1 MPSSL
6 RIAALVLLAI
16 AVAALPLFEHGFI
29 VTLMNY
35 IGIYTLITLGLV
47 LLTGCG
53 GITSFGQAAF
63 VGLGAYATAYLST
76 AAGLSPWVGLLAG
89 IVITS
94 LVALVLGYI
103 TLHLGGHYLP
113 LTTIA
118 WGMAIY
124 YSFGNFQFLGSHGGI
139 GDIPPISLFGYSFDE
154 PQKLYYIIWIFC
166 GIALLGAANLLKS
179 RQGRAIRALRGG
191 KGMSE
196 SLGIDVFWVRLCVF
210 IFAAALAGIAGWL
223 YAHMTRFVS
232 PAPFGLN
239 AGIEYLLMAVLGG
252 AGTIAGAV
260 VGAAS
265 VALLKN
271 WLQGIPQWIEATIPG
286 IPTTNSAVF
295 EIVVFG
301 CLFILLLHKSRNGI
315 VPLVRQYLPQP
326 IQAAPAAAASVAT
339 LPKKQAPASGAPL
352 LQIDGLTKRF
362 GGLVAV
368 DNVSFEVRAGTI
380 TALIG
385 PNGAGKSTTFNL
397 ITGALPASAGKV
409 TFAGRELSGIKPYE
423 VVSLGMA
430 RTFQHVKL
438 RPTMTLLE
446 NVMLGTYR
454 RTQAGFIAGALR
466 LDRAEEGAVYAEAM
480 RELERVGLADK
491 AYELA
496 GNLALGQQRVLEVAR
511 ALAAGPLLIMLDEP
525 AAGLRSL
532 EKQALSSLL
541 RSLRADGMTILL
553 VEHDMDFVMS
563 LADRVVV
570 LDFGK
575 KLAEGGPA
583 EIQANAAVQEA
594 YLGSVE

>member
-1 MPSSL
+1 
-6 RIAALVLLAI
+6 
-16 AVAALPLFEHGFI
+16 
-29 VTLMNY
+29 
-35 IGIYTLITLGLV
+35 
-47 LLTGCG
+47 
-53 GITSFGQAAF
+53 
-63 VGLGAYATAYLST
+63 
-76 AAGLSPWVGLLAG
+76 
-89 IVITS
+89 
-94 LVALVLGYI
+94 
-103 TLHLGGHYLP
+103 
-113 LTTIA
+113 
-118 WGMAIY
+118 
-124 YSFGNFQFLGSHGGI
+124 
-139 GDIPPISLFGYSFDE
+139 
-154 PQKLYYIIWIFC
+154 
-166 GIALLGAANLLKS
+166 LLK
-179 RQGRAIRALRGG
+179 
-191 KGMSE
+191 
-196 SLGIDVFWVRLCVF
+196 
-210 IFAAALAGIAGWL
+210 
-223 YAHMTRFVS
+223 
-232 PAPFGLN
+232 
-239 AGIEYLLMAVLGG
+239 
-252 AGTIAGAV
+252 
-260 VGAAS
+260 
-265 VALLKN
+265 
-271 WLQGIPQWIEATIPG
+271 
-286 IPTTNSAVF
+286 
-295 EIVVFG
+295 
-301 CLFILLLHKSRNGI
+301 
-315 VPLVRQYLPQP
+315 
-326 IQAAPAAAASVAT
+326 
-339 LPKKQAPASGAPL
+339 
-352 LQIDGLTKRF
+352 IDGLTKRF

-368 DNVSFEVRAGTI
+368 DQVSFEVKAGTI

-397 ITGALPASAGKV
+397 ITGALPASSGSV
-409 TFAGRELSGIKPYE
+409 TFAGRDLAGIKPHE

-466 LDRAEEGAVYAEAM
+466 LDRAEESAVYAEAM

>member
-1 MPSSL
+1 MLSRL
-6 RIAALVLLAI
+6 RIALLALLAI
-16 AVAALPLFEHGFI
+16 AVAVLPLFHGGFI

-63 VGLGAYATAYLST
+63 VGLGAYATAYLTT
-76 AAGLSPWVGLLAG
+76 AAGISPWVGLLAG
-89 IVITS
+89 IALSSI
-94 LVALVLGYI
+94 VALVLGYI

-139 GDIPPISLFGYSFDE
+139 GDIPPVSIFGYDFDE
-154 PQKLYYIIWIFC
+154 PERLYYIIWAFC
-166 GIALLGAANLLKS
+166 GAALLGAANLLKS

-191 KGMSE
+191 RAMSE
-196 SLGIDVFWVRLCVF
+196 SLGIDVFWVRLWVF
-210 IFAAALAGIAGWL
+210 ILAAALAGIAGWL

-271 WLQGIPQWIEATIPG
+271 WLQDLLPHLS
-286 IPTTNSAVF
+286 TNAANL

-301 CLFILLLHKSRNGI
+301 CLFILLLHKSRSGM
-315 VPLVRQYLPQP
+315 VPLMRQYLPQP
-326 IQAAPAAAASVAT
+326 VRAAPAAAASTAE
-339 LPKKQAPASGAPL
+339 LPKKPAPGIGTVL
-352 LQIDGLTKRF
+352 LKVDGLTKRF

-368 DNVSFEVRAGTI
+368 DNVSFDVKAGTI

-397 ITGALPASAGKV
+397 ITGALPE
-409 TFAGRELSGIKPYE
+409 TAGRVNFSGRDLSGIKPHE

-430 RTFQHVKL
+430 RT
-438 RPTMTLLE
+438 
-446 NVMLGTYR
+446 
-454 RTQAGFIAGALR
+454 
-466 LDRAEEGAVYAEAM
+466 
-480 RELERVGLADK
+480 
-491 AYELA
+491 
-496 GNLALGQQRVLEVAR
+496 
-511 ALAAGPLLIMLDEP
+511 
-525 AAGLRSL
+525 
-532 EKQALSSLL
+532 
-541 RSLRADGMTILL
+541 
-553 VEHDMDFVMS
+553 
-563 LADRVVV
+563 
-570 LDFGK
+570 
-575 KLAEGGPA
+575 
-583 EIQANAAVQEA
+583 
-594 YLGSVE
+594 

>member
-1 MPSSL
+1 MPSGL
-6 RIAALVLLAI
+6 RIALLVLLALGV
-16 AVAALPLFEHGFI
+16 AVLPLIFGGFI

-76 AAGLSPWVGLLAG
+76 AAGLSPWLGLLAG
-89 IVITS
+89 IVLTS
-94 LVALVLGYI
+94 FVALVLGYI

-139 GDIPPISLFGYSFDE
+139 GDIPPVSIFGYQFDE
-154 PQKLYYIIWIFC
+154 PEKLYYIIWIFC
-166 GIALLGAANLLKS
+166 VAALVGAANLLKS

-196 SLGIDVFWVRLCVF
+196 SLGINVFWVRLCVF
-210 IFAAALAGIAGWL
+210 ILAAALAGIAGWL

-271 WLQGIPQWIEATIPG
+271 WLQDLLPHLS
-286 IPTTNSAVF
+286 TNAANL

-301 CLFILLLHKSRNGI
+301 CLFILLLHKSRSGI
-315 VPLVRQYLPQP
+315 VPLIRNYLPQP
-326 IQAAPAAAASVAT
+326 APPAAVSAASAKE
-339 LPKKQAPASGAPL
+339 LPIKSRPKAGSAL
-352 LQIDGLTKRF
+352 LRIEGLTKRF

-368 DNVSFEVRAGTI
+368 DNVSFEVKAGTI

-397 ITGALPASAGKV
+397 ITGALPASGGKV
-409 TFAGRELSGIKPYE
+409 TFAGRELSGVKPHE

-446 NVMLGTYR
+446 NVMLGCYG
-454 RTQAGFIAGALR
+454 RTDAGFLAGALK
-466 LDRAEEGAVYAEAM
+466 LDRAEEAAVQAEAM
-480 RELERVGLADK
+480 RQLQRVGLADK
-491 AYELA
+491 AHEMA

-532 EKQALSSLL
+532 EKQALAELL
-541 RSLRADGMTILL
+541 RALRADGMTILL

-575 KLAEGGPA
+575 KLAEGLPV
-583 EIQANAAVQEA
+583 EIQANSAVQEA

>member
-1 MPSSL
+1 MPSGL
-6 RIAALVLLAI
+6 RIALLVLLALGV
-16 AVAALPLFEHGFI
+16 AVLPLIFGGFI

-76 AAGLSPWVGLLAG
+76 AAGLSPWLGLLAG
-89 IVITS
+89 IVLTS
-94 LVALVLGYI
+94 FVALVLGYI

-139 GDIPPISLFGYSFDE
+139 GDIPPVSIFGYQFDE
-154 PQKLYYIIWIFC
+154 PEKLYYIIWIFC
-166 GIALLGAANLLKS
+166 VAALVGAANLLKS

-196 SLGIDVFWVRLCVF
+196 SLGINVFWVRLCVF
-210 IFAAALAGIAGWL
+210 ILAAALAGIAGWL

-271 WLQGIPQWIEATIPG
+271 WLQDLLPHLS
-286 IPTTNSAVF
+286 TNAANL

-301 CLFILLLHKSRNGI
+301 CLFILLLHKSRSGI
-315 VPLVRQYLPQP
+315 VALIRNYLPQP
-326 IQAAPAAAASVAT
+326 APPAPVSAASAKE
-339 LPKKQAPASGAPL
+339 LPIKSRPKAGSAL
-352 LQIDGLTKRF
+352 LRIEGLTKRF

-368 DNVSFEVRAGTI
+368 DNVSFEVKAGTI

-397 ITGALPASAGKV
+397 ITGALPASGGKV
-409 TFAGRELSGIKPYE
+409 TFAGRELSGVKPHE

-446 NVMLGTYR
+446 NVMLGCYG
-454 RTQAGFIAGALR
+454 RTDAGFLAGALK
-466 LDRAEEGAVYAEAM
+466 LDRAEEAAVQAEAM
-480 RELERVGLADK
+480 RQLQRVGLADK
-491 AYELA
+491 AHEMA

-532 EKQALSSLL
+532 EKQALAELL
-541 RSLRADGMTILL
+541 RALRADGMTILL

-575 KLAEGGPA
+575 KLAEGLPV
-583 EIQANAAVQEA
+583 EIQANSAVQEA

>member
-1 MPSSL
+1 MSRTL
-6 RIAALVLLAI
+6 RNGLIVLC
-16 AVAALPLFEHGFI
+16 AVAVAVLPLLSHGFI
-29 VTLMNY
+29 ITLMNY

-63 VGLGAYATAYLST
+63 VGIGAYATAYLTT
-76 AAGLSPWVGLLAG
+76 AMGWSPWLGLLAG
-89 IVITS
+89 IVLTS
-94 LVALVLGYI
+94 FVALVLGYI

-118 WGMAIY
+118 WGVAIY
-124 YSFGNFQFLGSHGGI
+124 LSFGNFEALGSYGGI
-139 GDIPPISLFGYSFDE
+139 ADIPSISLFGFQFDE
-154 PQKLYYIIWIFC
+154 PRKLYYIIWLFC
-166 GIALLGAANLLKS
+166 GLSLLGASNLLRS

-210 IFAAALAGIAGWL
+210 VLAAALAGIAGWL
-223 YAHMTRFVS
+223 FAHMTRFVS
-232 PAPFGLN
+232 PAPFSLQ

-265 VALLKN
+265 VALAKN
-271 WLQGIPQWIEATIPG
+271 WLQDLLPYVTS
-286 IPTTNSAVF
+286 NSANL

-301 CLFILLLHKSRNGI
+301 CLFILLLHKSRGGI
-315 VPLVRQYLPQP
+315 VPLIRQYLPVTADP
-326 IQAAPAAAASVAT
+326 APRAGASEAT
-339 LPKKQAPASGAPL
+339 LPKNAQPERGSTL
-352 LQIDGLTKRF
+352 LKVEGLTKRF

-368 DNVSFEVRAGTI
+368 ENVSFEVKAGTI

-385 PNGAGKSTTFNL
+385 PNGAGKSTSFNL
-397 ITGALPASAGKV
+397 ITGALPATSGSV
-409 TFAGRELSGIKPYE
+409 TFAGRALAGVKPHE

-438 RPTMTLLE
+438 RPTMSLLE
-446 NVMLGTYR
+446 NVMLGSYR
-454 RTQAGFIAGALR
+454 RTRSGFIAGALKI
-466 LDRAEEGAVYAEAM
+466 DGAEERAVYHEAM
-480 RELERVGLADK
+480 RELARVGLADK
-491 AYELA
+491 AHELA

-532 EKQALSSLL
+532 EKKALAELL

-575 KLAEGGPA
+575 KLAEGVPA
-583 EIQANAAVQEA
+583 EIQSNPAVQEA

>member
-1 MPSSL
+1 
-6 RIAALVLLAI
+6 
-16 AVAALPLFEHGFI
+16 
-29 VTLMNY
+29 MNY

-76 AAGLSPWVGLLAG
+76 AVGLSPWIGLLAG
-89 IVITS
+89 IVLTS
-94 LVALVLGYI
+94 FVALVLGYV

-139 GDIPPISLFGYSFDE
+139 GDIPPMSLFGYSFDE
-154 PQKLYYIIWIFC
+154 PQKLYYVIWIFC
-166 GIALLGAANLLKS
+166 GAALLGAANLLKS

-196 SLGIDVFWVRLCVF
+196 SLGIDVFWVRLWVF
-210 IFAAALAGIAGWL
+210 ILAAALAGIAGWL

-271 WLQGIPQWIEATIPG
+271 WLQDLLPHLS
-286 IPTTNSAVF
+286 TNAANL

-301 CLFILLLHKSRNGI
+301 CLFILLLHKSRSGI
-315 VPLVRQYLPQP
+315 VPLIRQYLPQP
-326 IQAAPAAAASVAT
+326 AQAVPTAAASAAE
-339 LPKKQAPASGAPL
+339 LPKKPAPGAAARCSRSR
-352 LQIDGLTKRF
+352 DLTKRF

-368 DNVSFEVRAGTI
+368 DNVSFEVTAGTI

-397 ITGALPASAGKV
+397 ITGALPATSGNV
-409 TFAGRELSGIKPYE
+409 TFAGRDLAGIKPHE

-446 NVMLGTYR
+446 NVMLGSYA
-454 RTQAGFIAGALR
+454 RTQAGFVAGALTAR
-466 LDRAEEGAVYAEAM
+466 SRRRGVGLREAM
-480 RELERVGLADK
+480 RQLERVGLSEK
-491 AYELA
+491 AHELA

-532 EKQALSSLL
+532 EKQALADLL
-541 RSLRADGMTILL
+541 RSLRKDGMTILL

-575 KLAEGGPA
+575 KLAEGVPA
-583 EIQANAAVQEA
+583 EIQSNPAVQEA

>member
-1 MPSSL
+1 MQPRV
-6 RIAALVLLAI
+6 RIALLVLLAA
-16 AVAALPLFEHGFI
+16 AVAVLPLLQHGFI

-76 AAGLSPWVGLLAG
+76 AAGLSPWVGLFAGLA
-89 IVITS
+89 ITS
-94 LVALVLGYI
+94 VVALILGYI

-124 YSFGNFQFLGSHGGI
+124 YSFGNFQFLGAHGGI
-139 GDIPPISLFGYSFDE
+139 GDIPPVSLFGYRFDE

-166 GIALLGAANLLKS
+166 GAALLGASNLLKS
-179 RQGRAIRALRGG
+179 REGRAIRALRGG

-210 IFAAALAGIAGWL
+210 IVAAALAGIAGWL

-271 WLQGIPQWIEATIPG
+271 WLQDLLPHLS
-286 IPTTNSAVF
+286 TNAANL

-301 CLFILLLHKSRNGI
+301 CLFILLLHKSRSGI
-315 VPLVRQYLPQP
+315 VPLVRQFLPQTV
-326 IQAAPAAAASVAT
+326 QSAPAASAAE
-339 LPKKQAPASGAPL
+339 LPNKLPPDSGAPL
-352 LQIDGLTKRF
+352 LRIEGLTKRF

-368 DNVSFEVRAGTI
+368 DNVSFDVRAGSI

-409 TFAGRELSGIKPYE
+409 TFAGRDLAGIRPHE

-446 NVMLGTYR
+446 NVMLGSYR
-454 RTQAGFIAGALR
+454 RTKAGFIAGALR

-491 AYELA
+491 AHELA

-532 EKQALSSLL
+532 EKQALSTLL
-541 RSLRADGMTILL
+541 RELRKDGMTILL

-575 KLAEGGPA
+575 KLAEGVPA
-583 EIQANAAVQEA
+583 EIQSNAAVQEA